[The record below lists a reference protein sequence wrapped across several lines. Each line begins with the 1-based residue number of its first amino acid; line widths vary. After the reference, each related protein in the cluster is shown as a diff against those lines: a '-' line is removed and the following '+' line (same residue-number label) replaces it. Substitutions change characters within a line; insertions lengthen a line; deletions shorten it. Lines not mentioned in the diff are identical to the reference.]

1 MAQSGNGTV
10 THLADKNHM
19 FFHAYLLQN
28 SHIKTEQSFQLL
40 GIWHKFSFQLVG
52 IWHTMSFFIGWHTAN
67 TVDSTLGFF
76 FPALSLTV
84 KLIHSPLGF
93 LAITADFHMQIFSAC
108 CKETEEHPHI
118 FTSSSS
124 QFYENWNGHARVM
137 KMGMHVSSA
146 YFPNSLFTKSC
157 VGWAE
162 LQWPSHTF
170 VFFPLLTIFH
180 HNIAKEPSGLVMV
193 FGAQW
198 YTMRFS
204 SRTTWTFEGKKKYHT
219 RMQTKHFSPL
229 ASK

>member
-28 SHIKTEQSFQLL
+28 SHIKTEQSIQLL

-124 QFYENWNGHARVM
+124 QFYEN
-137 KMGMHVSSA
+137 
-146 YFPNSLFTKSC
+146 
-157 VGWAE
+157 
-162 LQWPSHTF
+162 
-170 VFFPLLTIFH
+170 
-180 HNIAKEPSGLVMV
+180 
-193 FGAQW
+193 
-198 YTMRFS
+198 
-204 SRTTWTFEGKKKYHT
+204 
-219 RMQTKHFSPL
+219 
-229 ASK
+229 